1 MTNHLRF
8 GGQELVL
15 RKKPPGKLL
24 RGAHMIEREYQ
35 VMKALGTAGQG
46 SPHRLVLLFAPYQPA
61 LGPTGSGAWIPASGV
76 PVPECLA
83 LCEDESVCG
92 TPFYIMR
99 YIHGRVFKNAALAE
113 VPKEQRKEI
122 YLGMFLYKI
131 SGRLLSSRTP

>member
-1 MTNHLRF
+1 MPIPNPGIQPTYHLRF

-15 RKKPPGKLL
+15 RKKPPGRLL

-35 VMKALGTAGQG
+35 VMKALGTA
-46 SPHRLVLLFAPYQPA
+46 
-61 LGPTGSGAWIPASGV
+61 GV

-99 YIHGRVFKNAALAE
+99 YIHGRVFKNAALNE

-122 YLGMFLYKI
+122 YLGRFHL
-131 SGRLLSSRTP
+131 RVSR

>member
-1 MTNHLRF
+1 MTNKPTDHLRF
-8 GGQELVL
+8 GGEELVL

-35 VMKALGTAGQG
+35 VMKALGTA
-46 SPHRLVLLFAPYQPA
+46 
-61 LGPTGSGAWIPASGV
+61 GV

-99 YIHGRVFKNAALAE
+99 YIHGRVFKNAALNE

-122 YLGMFLYKI
+122 YLGMVPSETVWNLNLRFIKDTQVTNFQI
-131 SGRLLSSRTP
+131 FGF

>member
-35 VMKALGTAGQG
+35 VMKALGTAG
-46 SPHRLVLLFAPYQPA
+46 
-61 LGPTGSGAWIPASGV
+61 V

-99 YIHGRVFKNAALAE
+99 YIHGRVLKNATLLFTIKHCNSTQGAF
-113 VPKEQRKEI
+113 I
-122 YLGMFLYKI
+122 YYYNL
-131 SGRLLSSRTP
+131 